1 MRWAALFLVVFL
13 IVFMALTGSQHLG
26 ARTVRVCADVN
37 LPAPGKCTHQ
47 TIRGFRVSVCR

>member
-1 MRWAALFLVVFL
+1 MRWAALFIVVFL
-13 IVFMALTGSQHLG
+13 IVFMALAGSQHLG

-37 LPAPGKCTHQ
+37 LPAPGKCNHQ

>member
-13 IVFMALTGSQHLG
+13 IVFMVLTGSQHLV

-37 LPAPGKCTHQ
+37 LPASGKCTHQ

>member
-1 MRWAALFLVVFL
+1 MKWAVLIHAVFL
-13 IVFMALTGSQHLG
+13 IVFAALAGAQDLG

-47 TIRGFRVSVCR
+47 TIRGFRVSVCK

>member
-1 MRWAALFLVVFL
+1 MRWAALFIIVFL
-13 IVFMALTGSQHLG
+13 IVFMALAGSQHLG
-26 ARTVRVCADVN
+26 ARTVRVCGDVN

>member
-1 MRWAALFLVVFL
+1 MSWAVLFLVVFL
-13 IVFMALTGSQHLG
+13 IVFMALAGSQHLV

-37 LPAPGKCTHQ
+37 LPAPGTCTHQ